1 MRHAFAILALIAA
14 AATLAGC
21 SSFKMGAACYMPY
34 GVAGSCQV
42 TTLAPAD
49 AR

>member
-1 MRHAFAILALIAA
+1 MRPCITITLALIAA
-14 AATLAGC
+14 AALASC
-21 SSFKMGAACYMPY
+21 SSFHMGGACYVPY

-42 TTLAPAD
+42 TTLVPAD

>member
-1 MRHAFAILALIAA
+1 MRHAFATLALIAVA
-14 AATLAGC
+14 ALAGC

-34 GVAGSCQV
+34 GVPGTCQV